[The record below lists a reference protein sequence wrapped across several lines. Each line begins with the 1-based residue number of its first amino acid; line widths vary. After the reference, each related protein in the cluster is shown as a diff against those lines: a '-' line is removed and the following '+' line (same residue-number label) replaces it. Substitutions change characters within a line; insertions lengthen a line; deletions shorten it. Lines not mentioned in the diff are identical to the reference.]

1 MIDKPL
7 VGTREKTKLNEPNIR
22 VVEIVNISKITE
34 VDTML
39 IVSTSAGNY
48 HQNAPGFGWLD

>member
-22 VVEIVNISKITE
+22 VVETVNISKIAE

-39 IVSTSAGNY
+39 IVSTSAGIITRMRLVL
-48 HQNAPGFGWLD
+48 GG